1 MENLGLLQNHLPSN
15 PCGAGMRALGEL
27 APRSV
32 VVLRALQLGD
42 LLCAVPALR
51 ALRAAL
57 PEAYIS
63 LIGLPWAQAFAARFK
78 HYLDGFIPFPG
89 YPGLPEREPDIHA
102 FPEFLSTVQ
111 QHRFDLAIQF
121 QGSGI
126 YTNPLT
132 ALLSAKRCAGFY
144 AEGEFCPDADHSLP
158 YPEDEPEIQRLLR
171 LMEFLGAPS
180 QGEALEFPLEA
191 ADHNEL
197 GRYVDAEVLRQPY
210 ACLHPGARS
219 AVKRWRSEC
228 FAAVGDALSD
238 CGLQIVLTGSEGEAR
253 LTRAVAAAMRAPA
266 IDSAGPI
273 SIGGLAALLSRARL
287 LVSNDT
293 GVSHLAAAL
302 RVSSVVLFVASD
314 MARWA
319 PPNRDLHRCVWD
331 PEGVKVEE
339 VGRHA
344 LALLTRCHA
353 RLASRS

>member
-1 MENLGLLQNHLPSN
+1 
-15 PCGAGMRALGEL
+15 MRALGAL

-42 LLCAVPALR
+42 LLCAVPVLR

-57 PEAYIS
+57 PEAHIS
-63 LIGLPWAQAFAARFK
+63 LVGLPWAQAFAARFR

-102 FPEFLSTVQ
+102 FPKFLSTVQ
-111 QHRFDLAIQF
+111 RCRFDLALQL

-132 ALLSAKRCAGFY
+132 VLLSAKRCAGFY
-144 AEGEFCPDADHSLP
+144 AEGEFCPDPDLFLP
-158 YPEDEPEIQRLLR
+158 YPEAEPEIRRLLR

-180 QGEALEFPLEA
+180 QGEALEFPLEP
-191 ADHNEL
+191 ADHDEL
-197 GRYVDAEVLRQPY
+197 GRYVDAEVLHRPY

-219 AVKRWRSEC
+219 AAKRWPPAC
-228 FAAVGDALSD
+228 FAAVGDALSG
-238 CGLQIVLTGSEGEAR
+238 CGLQIVLTGSEVEAP
-253 LTRAVAAAMRAPA
+253 LTRAVAALMRAPA

-293 GVSHLAAAL
+293 GVSHVAAAL
-302 RVSSVVLFVASD
+302 KVPSVILFIASD
-314 MARWA
+314 LARWS
-319 PPNRDLHRCVWD
+319 PSNRDLHRCVWD

-339 VGRHA
+339 VARQALTLLRRRHA
-344 LALLTRCHA
+344 C
-353 RLASRS
+353 LASS